1 MIIVEANQ
9 DPGDYWMRTH
19 PADGCNAFNP
29 ALCAPNTGTCTVAT
43 MTHPF
48 NVTTGVIRYNES
60 STAEPS
66 STPWNYGTAC
76 LDEPYESL
84 KPVVP
89 WVIDRHP
96 ANEITDSRF
105 AAVKQSVNSSIET
118 GGYSHWELTPDFLW
132 LDFSNPSIL
141 NIDNKTYDQEPNFH
155 IVEGAWTCP
164 NIECRLICTYGC
176 LFRRF

>member
-1 MIIVEANQ
+1 MIIVEATQ
-9 DPGDYWMRTH
+9 DSGDYWMRTH

-43 MTHPF
+43 MTRPF
-48 NVTTGVIRYNES
+48 NVTTGIIRYNAS
-60 STAEPS
+60 SKAEPT

-132 LDFSNPSIL
+132 LDFGNPSIL
-141 NIDNKTYDQEPNFH
+141 NIDNKTYDDEPNFH
-155 IVEGAWTCP
+155 IVDGA
-164 NIECRLICTYGC
+164 
-176 LFRRF
+176 